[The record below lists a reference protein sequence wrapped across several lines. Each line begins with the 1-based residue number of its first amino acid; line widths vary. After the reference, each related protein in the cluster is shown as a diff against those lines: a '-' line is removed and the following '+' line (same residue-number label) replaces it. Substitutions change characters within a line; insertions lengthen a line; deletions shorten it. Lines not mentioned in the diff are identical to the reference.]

1 MIPEGHWGGLCMV
14 IRGMGKKMGMRKN
27 SEVCITFGIHE
38 KVAVATFVLVVL
50 G

>member
-1 MIPEGHWGGLCMV
+1 MV
-14 IRGMGKKMGMRKN
+14 IRGMGEKIGMRKN
-27 SEVCITFGIHE
+27 SEVCMKFGIHE